1 MEIFYEFWFTPEDFD
16 LFNTGYGYLIGVI
29 SFFIIPFIFVS
40 IYYLVLGRS
49 TDAYSSITSWL
60 LFGLASSFI
69 VFLITLTIIGFKLKE
84 NIALEDFH
92 IEIWIFSIVNGIA
105 YGGLW
110 YFISSLLLNNLSVH
124 SKFIPFNLFK

>member
-1 MEIFYEFWFTPEDFD
+1 MGTIYEFWFDPEDID
-16 LFNTGYGYLIGVI
+16 LFYQGYGFLVGAL
-29 SFFIIPFIFVS
+29 SFFIIPFIFAS
-40 IYYLVLGRS
+40 IYYLVLGRN

-60 LFGLASSFI
+60 LFGLASSLI

-110 YFISSLLLNNLSVH
+110 YFISSLLFNNLSVH